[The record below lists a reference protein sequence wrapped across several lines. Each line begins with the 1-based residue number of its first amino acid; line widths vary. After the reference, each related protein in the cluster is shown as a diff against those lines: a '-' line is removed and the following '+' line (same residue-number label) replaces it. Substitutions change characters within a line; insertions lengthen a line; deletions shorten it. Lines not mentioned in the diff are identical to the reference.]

1 MSNRR
6 EIKIKEKALAK
17 ENLAKKKA
25 TRKFLKE
32 FIPLLIAVFL
42 WLVTITFVYML
53 PSKYNVAYF
62 FINFTIDST
71 VIIGKLLF
79 IPVTSYSFPYITVD
93 GFTMRVIMECTA
105 YNIYIFVIYLSLLSP
120 VSWKQKLFTLF
131 IFLGAVF
138 VVNNLRFI
146 VMGYIGKYSANMFD
160 YIHDY
165 LWNILFGFMVFLI
178 WVWRYNKSQDT
189 DIEKK

>member
-1 MSNRR
+1 
-6 EIKIKEKALAK
+6 
-17 ENLAKKKA
+17 
-25 TRKFLKE
+25 
-32 FIPLLIAVFL
+32 
-42 WLVTITFVYML
+42 ML
-53 PSKYNVAYF
+53 PSKYNVAYY

-79 IPVTSYSFPYITVD
+79 IPVISHAYPYITVD
-93 GFTMRVIMECTA
+93 GYTMQVIMECTA

-131 IFLGAVF
+131 IFLVAVF

-146 VMGYIGKYSANMFD
+146 VLGYIGEHSAHMFD

-165 LWNILFGFMVFLI
+165 LWNILFGFMIFLI
-178 WVWRYNKSQDT
+178 WVWRYNKGQVT